1 MTTVKSTLHRHLQ
14 MAMSPH
20 LGAGVTTLN
29 RKQLAADLMAV
40 SRTNQTYFF
49 TCFAVIVLVLAGAGA
64 VAMRFLDSPAEVSA
78 IFGALGLSVTGLI
91 TQLISLW
98 KQKVTADTVLVLC
111 RNLDETTLKPVLD
124 VLLAKI

>member
-1 MTTVKSTLHRHLQ
+1 PTMTTVKSILHRHLQ

-20 LGAGVTTLN
+20 LGAGVATLN
-29 RKQLAADLMAV
+29 RKQLTADLMGV
-40 SRTNQTYFF
+40 SRSNQAYFF
-49 TCFAVIVLVLAGAGA
+49 TCFAVIVLGLAAAGAIA
-64 VAMRFLDSPAEVSA
+64 LRFLNSPTEIAA

-111 RNLDETTLKPVLD
+111 RNLDET
-124 VLLAKI
+124 